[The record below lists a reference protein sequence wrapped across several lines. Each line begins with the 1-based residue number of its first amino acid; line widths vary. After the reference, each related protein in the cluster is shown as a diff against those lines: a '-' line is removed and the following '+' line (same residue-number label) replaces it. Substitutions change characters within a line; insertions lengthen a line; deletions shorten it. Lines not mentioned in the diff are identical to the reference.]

1 MTLDGPVLRVAP
13 RQLPRLWLSHHVP
26 ATLGYNKAN
35 SLIQEQPTKSP
46 GLQQLSYKQ
55 KKQVQEKNFEPG
67 SVHELCIEN
76 EDRDNSVMGAR
87 SQEFSN
93 S

>member
-1 MTLDGPVLRVAP
+1 MAPKDYISSNFVLTWTYIR
-13 RQLPRLWLSHHVP
+13 
-26 ATLGYNKAN
+26 
-35 SLIQEQPTKSP
+35 
-46 GLQQLSYKQ
+46 SYKQ
-55 KKQVQEKNFEPG
+55 KKKVQEKNFEPG

-76 EDRDNSVMGAR
+76 EDRDNSVLGAR